1 MTVGRSVGP
10 GVATFQAAITNCQ
23 CNSSGYSILFYFQFF
38 NADGCLGDGG
48 DVGGHGGGGG
58 TGGERCIKQV
68 IDAGGWSAAT
78 YQAAIT
84 NCQCNLSGYSIL
96 FYVQFF
102 FADGCLVRRGGG
114 GGGGGKGGMKG
125 GGRGV

>member
-1 MTVGRSVGP
+1 MFGGR
-10 GVATFQAAITNCQ
+10 
-23 CNSSGYSILFYFQFF
+23 
-38 NADGCLGDGG
+38 GG
-48 DVGGHGGGGG
+48 GRGGTGGGTGRGGARGGGG

-114 GGGGGKGGMKG
+114 GGGNEG

>member
-1 MTVGRSVGP
+1 MDVWGTGWGR
-10 GVATFQAAITNCQ
+10 
-23 CNSSGYSILFYFQFF
+23 
-38 NADGCLGDGG
+38 
-48 DVGGHGGGGG
+48 GGG
-58 TGGERCIKQV
+58 TGGERCIKQA
-68 IDAGGWSAAT
+68 IDAGGWSEAT

-114 GGGGGKGGMKG
+114 GRGGRKGRLQGGRKGGKRCLKQATDTGGWHEPVWPSGKALG
-125 GGRGV
+125 W

>member
-1 MTVGRSVGP
+1 MLM
-10 GVATFQAAITNCQ
+10 GVWGT
-23 CNSSGYSILFYFQFF
+23 
-38 NADGCLGDGG
+38 GG
-48 DVGGHGGGGG
+48 TWGGARGGGG

-84 NCQCNLSGYSIL
+84 NCQCNLSGYNIL

-114 GGGGGKGGMKG
+114 GR
-125 GGRGV
+125 GGRGGRKGRVHGGKEGGCIKQAIDAGGWHEPFGLAVRR

>member
-1 MTVGRSVGP
+1 M
-10 GVATFQAAITNCQ
+10 
-23 CNSSGYSILFYFQFF
+23 
-38 NADGCLGDGG
+38 
-48 DVGGHGGGGG
+48 DVWGTGGG

-96 FYVQFF
+96 FYFQFF

-114 GGGGGKGGMKG
+114 GGKGGKEGEAAGGKEEG
-125 GGRGV
+125 GKRCVKQATDAGGWHEPVWPSGKALGW